1 MNPSLT
7 LVATAFTH
15 KQLIFPE
22 LPQIALAGRSNV
34 GKSSLVNA
42 LAGRRQLAKTSATP
56 GKTRSINYYA
66 LSGAGFAEPT
76 VPENS
81 TKLKESGAFNEKIS
95 GPEQV
100 DSPVDKQAFLVDL
113 PGYGYAKC
121 SKTERNAWANLLEL
135 YLRETPGLLALALL
149 IDSRLPPQ
157 KIDIQ
162 LAEMALK
169 MGLPLIPVLT
179 KIDKSKQKEREACLK
194 GWSAIV
200 DGFRPVLT
208 SSQSKK
214 GIEELWDIF
223 INVLG

>member
-42 LAGRRQLAKTSATP
+42 LAGRRQLAKTSSTP

-76 VPENS
+76 EPSELHDAAEN
-81 TKLKESGAFNEKIS
+81 A
-95 GPEQV
+95 EQA
-100 DSPVDKQAFLVDL
+100 DNHEGKQAFLVDL

-121 SKTERNAWANLLEL
+121 SKAERNAWASLLEL
-135 YLRETPGLLALALL
+135 YLRETPGLMALALL

-162 LAEMALK
+162 LAQMALG
-169 MGLPLIPVLT
+169 MGLPIIPVLT
-179 KIDKSKQKEREACLK
+179 KIDKSKQKERDACVK
-194 GWSAIV
+194 GWGTIIN
-200 DGFRPVLT
+200 GFTPILT
-208 SSQSKK
+208 SSQTKK
-214 GIEELWDIF
+214 GIDELWEIF
-223 INVLG
+223 TQALAS